1 MIVTSENDWH
11 ASCNE
16 SSIPQEFQHLIGFL
30 VHASVA
36 GVKRKFRRKRRLIGI
51 TDTGELLDH
60 PGTGFGVQALAV
72 ALFADLNW
80 RGYIHLE
87 KSAHRFDQLP
97 HLNFHPPTGSTIS
110 RTLIFIG
117 HRSKCTQIITIT
129 QNILFFICMGGARS
143 ARAGIRY
150 KYSFRQ
156 RLLICLA
163 MAGHIFP
170 KCSIDPGLILFRS

>member
-129 QNILFFICMGGARS
+129 QNILFSICIGRS
-143 ARAGIRY
+143 ALCARRDPLRMFIPSGALNLSCDGWP
-150 KYSFRQ
+150 
-156 RLLICLA
+156 
-163 MAGHIFP
+163 HI
-170 KCSIDPGLILFRS
+170 SEVQH